1 DMSGSVANDPFK
13 AYQEATKVM
22 SLKKRS
28 SSRTVSGDEVK
39 ITGSRRSLATALSNL
54 NLKVFSQDGT
64 VLPIEDPTEVFD

>member
-1 DMSGSVANDPFK
+1 MTDFDLNNYFYAGDMSGSVANDPFK

-39 ITGSRRSLATALSNL
+39 ITGSRRTRW
-54 NLKVFSQDGT
+54 
-64 VLPIEDPTEVFD
+64 